1 MPARPE
7 QATASRE
14 ERATTAS
21 NGRTT
26 VASRGIQRAGQA
38 PVITPVNQTVPMT
51 DALIGRA
58 CSTHAD
64 LRRRTPW
71 SSHSLVALLVFALLY
86 VVDARARTAATWAPS
101 ARHNRRRPPFP
112 TPPMRPGFPSESP
125 PSTLASIRASRSA
138 RWPSASRAHL
148 AAGSASYAGGSSL
161 CTPRG
166 LRGKTPFAAR
176 HDVDTER
183 IAAKRQPPSLREI
196 SDL

>member
-101 ARHNRRRPPFP
+101 ARHNRRRPPFSH
-112 TPPMRPGFPSESP
+112 PSDATGIPERVSP
-125 PSTLASIRASRSA
+125 FDPRVHQSEPQRTLAVGFTS
-138 RWPSASRAHL
+138 
-148 AAGSASYAGGSSL
+148 
-161 CTPRG
+161 TPRG
-166 LRGKTPFAAR
+166 RKCFICR
-176 HDVDTER
+176 R
-183 IAAKRQPPSLREI
+183 IEFVHPTGS
-196 SDL
+196 